1 MIEHRPGEGTGRMT
15 DTAILIGQRMELC
28 FTSGQHTIMTGPA
41 VIHDSDMIKRC
52 RQETRRQVALTAIT
66 VSRHMEGGFSL
77 CGTTVA
83 RSTVIDDALVIEAG
97 AGKDRGVVAHGAI
110 LRRWNMIY

>member
-1 MIEHRPGEGTGRMT
+1 MIEHRSGEGTGRMT

-52 RQETRRQVALTAIT
+52 RQETRGYVALAAIT
-66 VSRHMEGGFSL
+66 VGRDMECGFPC
-77 CGTTVA
+77 CGTTVT
-83 RSTVIDDALVIEAG
+83 RSTVIQDTLVIKVG
-97 AGKDRGVVAHGAI
+97 AGKGRGVVAHGAI
-110 LRRWNMIY
+110 LRRRNMIY